1 MCPSLLG
8 SIIRHSGGK
17 GEFIPLRWLNI
28 LNVRISATFHS
39 SVPSASYLSLD
50 FDYQPGFDAVTEEPT
65 PCAWERQ
72 HFRDPFILKCAILG
86 MIFSSTHV
94 RVAAFQEPD
103 DNVDKYCSSLHL
115 TCRQFLRGKPPKPP
129 IHEAPSMAFLVVGFR
144 SSPKIGKRSGC
155 EGVESGPTNPDG
167 ICQKSTNDIPSRRQ
181 VLMPHRTM
189 MLPSIGGTF
198 GDLTHCKT
206 RMRRPEVG

>member
-17 GEFIPLRWLNI
+17 GEFIPFRRLYI
-28 LNVRISATFHS
+28 LNVRVSATFHS

-50 FDYQPGFDAVTEEPT
+50 FDYQPGFGAVTEEPT

-94 RVAAFQEPD
+94 RVAAVQEPD
-103 DNVDKYCSSLHL
+103 DNVDMVLPSTDMSSIPSWETPKTSHS
-115 TCRQFLRGKPPKPP
+115 RGP
-129 IHEAPSMAFLVVGFR
+129 IHG
-144 SSPKIGKRSGC
+144 
-155 EGVESGPTNPDG
+155 
-167 ICQKSTNDIPSRRQ
+167 
-181 VLMPHRTM
+181 
-189 MLPSIGGTF
+189 LPGGWVPFVTQNR
-198 GDLTHCKT
+198 KA
-206 RMRRPEVG
+206 